1 MDPSFLV
8 DRQAIFPESSNAC
21 KTWNSRS
28 DPIDQIKNTTFV
40 HNCRHINADHLPVP
54 NEIRVGDG
62 VAWFSVLGWVLGK
75 PCTSLST
82 FVAIISSL
90 GERWFV
96 CAEKKKQTGKGGEK
110 IVMAVYTRLFQI
122 GCGVTWKSH
131 PWAGD
136 TACEKCNKKFART
149 ETYLTRNRKM
159 VTRAAILH
167 YIHIFLTH
175 TTWLKQ
181 CGSWIRHSEAVSTTT
196 DKVEQISGVKYK
208 RPSKSSCLRFKM
220 RNKKMENNSR
230 FLFSRPLSKQINT
243 AAELFYYFFHTCFS
257 NLFGIQFAL
266 PLVDH
271 IISVVT

>member
-1 MDPSFLV
+1 MCWVGCWGSHAPHFQHSLPLFPLSESGGSF
-8 DRQAIFPESSNAC
+8 
-21 KTWNSRS
+21 
-28 DPIDQIKNTTFV
+28 
-40 HNCRHINADHLPVP
+40 VP
-54 NEIRVGDG
+54 R
-62 VAWFSVLGWVLGK
+62 
-75 PCTSLST
+75 
-82 FVAIISSL
+82 
-90 GERWFV
+90 
-96 CAEKKKQTGKGGEK
+96 KKKQTGKGGEK
-110 IVMAVYTRLFQI
+110 IVLAVYTRLFQI

-149 ETYLTRNRKM
+149 ETYLTRDRKM

-167 YIHIFLTH
+167 YIDIFLTH

-230 FLFSRPLSKQINT
+230 FLFATPLSKQINT
-243 AAELFYYFFHTCFS
+243 AAELFYFFFHTCS